1 MIVSD
6 MILRLRDIM
15 DDDVAPYETK
25 DSEMFAWLN
34 DAYLRIQMTSTRWS
48 FLHKRGLLAT
58 LAPGQSVYSTAVV
71 REVVQRSMYLIRD
84 GETAHLPLCFIEYE
98 DWAAEEAAAPETAG
112 TPRYVMLEPGDK
124 WRFSPTPDDTYTF
137 YGDARFYPDGFSGT
151 SDEPI
156 WDELYHDLVW
166 LEALKIGG
174 PRCELELYRAQIE
187 AELGRLPGL
196 YRNFCQRYLPR
207 TVGAA
212 AIV

>member
-15 DDDVAPYETK
+15 DDDVEPFETK

-48 FLHKRGLLAT
+48 FLHNRGVLVT
-58 LAPGQSVYSTAVV
+58 LAAGQPTYEIENI
-71 REVVQRSMYLIRD
+71 REIVQQSMYLIRE
-84 GETAHLPLCFIEYE
+84 GETAHLPLCFVEYE
-98 DWAAEEAAAPETAG
+98 CWAARETMSPETQG
-112 TPRYVMLEPGDK
+112 MPRYVTQEPGEL
-124 WRFSPTPDDTYTF
+124 WRFSPIPDNTYTF
-137 YGDARFYPDGFSGT
+137 YGDAWLYPTGFSDT
-151 SDEPI
+151 NDEPA

-166 LEALKIGG
+166 LEALKVGG
-174 PRCELELYRAQIE
+174 ARCELELYRAQIE
-187 AELGRLPGL
+187 AELSRLPGL

-207 TVGAA
+207 VVGAA